1 MNTLTDYQNMTRAEV
16 AYNHLVT
23 SCLLFHN
30 HLTKVTWRD
39 DSITCDCT
47 SNKSDRVFSQ
57 VYYLANIHDKNTL
70 IELIQSDDEL
80 SKNTEFEFLTRKRRN
95 YN

>member
-47 SNKSDRVFSQ
+47 SDKSDRVVSQ
-57 VYYLANIHDKNTL
+57 VYYLANIHDKNVI
-70 IELIQSDDEL
+70 IELIQKAAEL
-80 SKNTEFEFLTRKRRN
+80 SKNTAFEFLTKKFRYRH
-95 YN
+95 

>member
-1 MNTLTDYQNMTRAEV
+1 MNTLKDYENMTRAEV
-16 AYNHLVT
+16 AYNHLVA
-23 SCLLFHN
+23 SILLFHN

-47 SNKSDRVFSQ
+47 SNKSDRIFSQ
-57 VYYLANIHDKNTL
+57 VYYLTSIHDKNVL
-70 IELIQSDDEL
+70 ISLIQSDDEL

>member
-1 MNTLTDYQNMTRAEV
+1 MTLTDYQNMTRAEV
-16 AYNHLVT
+16 AYNHLVA
-23 SCLLFHN
+23 SILLFHN
-30 HLTKVTWRD
+30 HLSKVTWRD

-47 SNKSDRVFSQ
+47 SNKSDRIFSQ
-57 VYYLANIHDKNTL
+57 VYYLANIHDKNLL

-80 SKNTEFEFLTRKRRN
+80 SKNTDFEFLTRKRRN

>member
-30 HLTKVTWRD
+30 RLTKVTWRD

-57 VYYLANIHDKNTL
+57 VYYLAKKKKKNVL
-70 IELIQSDDEL
+70 IELIQNDTEL
-80 SKNTEFEFLTRKRRN
+80 SENTEFEFLTKKFRYRH
-95 YN
+95 

>member
-1 MNTLTDYQNMTRAEV
+1 MNTLTDYQNMTREEV

-30 HLTKVTWRD
+30 RLTKVTWRD

-47 SNKSDRVFSQ
+47 SNKSDRIFSQ
-57 VYYLANIHDKNTL
+57 IYYLANIHDKNTL

-80 SKNTEFEFLTRKRRN
+80 SKNAEFEFLTRKRRN

>member
-1 MNTLTDYQNMTRAEV
+1 MNKLADYQNMTRAEV

-30 HLTKVTWRD
+30 RLTKVTWRD

-47 SNKSDRVFSQ
+47 SNKSDRIFSQ
-57 VYYLANIHDKNTL
+57 IYYLANIHDKNTL

-80 SKNTEFEFLTRKRRN
+80 SKNAEFEFLTRKRRN

>member
-1 MNTLTDYQNMTRAEV
+1 MTLTDYQNMTRGEV

-30 HLTKVTWRD
+30 RLTKVTWRD

-57 VYYLANIHDKNTL
+57 VYSLANIHDKNVL

>member
-1 MNTLTDYQNMTRAEV
+1 MTLTDYQNMTRAEV
-16 AYNHLVT
+16 AYNHLAT

-30 HLTKVTWRD
+30 SLTKVTWRD

-57 VYYLANIHDKNTL
+57 VYYLANIHDKNVL

>member
-1 MNTLTDYQNMTRAEV
+1 MTLTDYQNMTRAEV
-16 AYNHLVT
+16 AYHHLVA

-30 HLTKVTWRD
+30 RLTQVTWRD

-47 SNKSDRVFSQ
+47 SNKSDRIFSQ
-57 VYYLANIHDKNTL
+57 VYYLANIHDKNVL
-70 IELIQSDDEL
+70 VELIQNDTEL
-80 SKNTEFEFLTRKRRN
+80 SENTEFEFLTRKRRN

>member
-1 MNTLTDYQNMTRAEV
+1 MTLTDYQNMTRAEV

-30 HLTKVTWRD
+30 RLTKVTWRD

-57 VYYLANIHDKNTL
+57 VYYLANIHDKNVL

-80 SKNTEFEFLTRKRRN
+80 SRNTEFEFLTRKRRN

>member
-30 HLTKVTWRD
+30 RLTKVTWRD

-47 SNKSDRVFSQ
+47 SNKSDRVFTQ
-57 VYYLANIHDKNTL
+57 VYYLANIHDKNVL

>member
-1 MNTLTDYQNMTRAEV
+1 MTLTDYQNMTRAEV

-23 SCLLFHN
+23 SILLFHN

-47 SNKSDRVFSQ
+47 SNKSDRIFSQ
-57 VYYLANIHDKNTL
+57 IYYLANIHEKNVL
-70 IELIQSDDEL
+70 IELIQSDAEL

>member
-1 MNTLTDYQNMTRAEV
+1 MNKLADYQNMTRAEV

-23 SCLLFHN
+23 PILLFHN

-47 SNKSDRVFSQ
+47 SNKSDRIFSQ
-57 VYYLANIHDKNTL
+57 IYYLANIHDKNL
-70 IELIQSDDEL
+70 LVELIQNDTEL
-80 SKNTEFEFLTRKRRN
+80 SENAEFEFLTRKRRN

>member
-16 AYNHLVT
+16 AYNHLVA

-30 HLTKVTWRD
+30 SLTKVTWRD

-47 SNKSDRVFSQ
+47 SNKSDLIFSRI
-57 VYYLANIHDKNTL
+57 YYLANIHDKNTHV
-70 IELIQSDDEL
+70 ELIQSDDEL

>member
-1 MNTLTDYQNMTRAEV
+1 MTLTDYQNMTRAEV

-30 HLTKVTWRD
+30 SLTKVTWRD

-47 SNKSDRVFSQ
+47 SNKSDRVFTQ
-57 VYYLANIHDKNTL
+57 VYYLAKIHDKNVL

>member
-1 MNTLTDYQNMTRAEV
+1 MNKLADYQNMTRAEV

-30 HLTKVTWRD
+30 RLTKVTWRD

-57 VYYLANIHDKNTL
+57 VYYLANIHDKNVL

>member
-1 MNTLTDYQNMTRAEV
+1 MTLTDYQNMTRAEV

-30 HLTKVTWRD
+30 RLTKVTWRD

-47 SNKSDRVFSQ
+47 SNKSDRIFSQ
-57 VYYLANIHDKNTL
+57 IYYLANMHDKNVL
-70 IELIQSDDEL
+70 VELIQSDDEL

>member
-16 AYNHLVT
+16 AYCHLAT

-30 HLTKVTWRD
+30 RLTKVTWRD

-47 SNKSDRVFSQ
+47 SNKSDRIFSQ
-57 VYYLANIHDKNTL
+57 IYYLANIHDKNVL
-70 IELIQSDDEL
+70 IELIQNDTEL
-80 SKNTEFEFLTRKRRN
+80 SENTEFEFLTRKRRN

>member
-1 MNTLTDYQNMTRAEV
+1 MNTLADYQNMTRAEV

-30 HLTKVTWRD
+30 RLTKVTWRD

-57 VYYLANIHDKNTL
+57 VYYLANIHDKNVL
-70 IELIQSDDEL
+70 IELIQNDTEL
-80 SKNTEFEFLTRKRRN
+80 SEKAEFEFLTRKRRN

>member
-30 HLTKVTWRD
+30 RLTKVTWRD

-47 SNKSDRVFSQ
+47 SNKSARVFSQ
-57 VYYLANIHDKNTL
+57 IYYLTSIHDKNVL
-70 IELIQSDDEL
+70 IELIQNDTEL

>member
-1 MNTLTDYQNMTRAEV
+1 MTLTDYQNMTRAEV

-30 HLTKVTWRD
+30 RLTKVTWRD

-47 SNKSDRVFSQ
+47 SNKSDRIFSQ
-57 VYYLANIHDKNTL
+57 IYYLANIHEKNTL

-80 SKNTEFEFLTRKRRN
+80 SKNTEFELLTRKRRN

>member
-1 MNTLTDYQNMTRAEV
+1 MNTLKDYENMTRAEV

-30 HLTKVTWRD
+30 RLTKVTWRD

-47 SNKSDRVFSQ
+47 SNKSDRIFSQ
-57 VYYLANIHDKNTL
+57 IYYLANIHEKNTL

>member
-1 MNTLTDYQNMTRAEV
+1 MNKLADYQNMTRAEV

-30 HLTKVTWRD
+30 RLTKVTWRD

-70 IELIQSDDEL
+70 VELIQSDDEL
-80 SKNTEFEFLTRKRRN
+80 SKNAEFEFLTRKRRN